1 MTFFNSGS
9 FLDILGVIGISGICI
24 GFLCFA
30 YRIIYGLFCYN
41 NSIKIFNTNQ
51 ENRNDSNNNENENDD
66 VIITITNITPFN
78 AVSCINI
85 PEDTIIDNE
94 KNLPIATIV

>member
-9 FLDILGVIGISGICI
+9 ILDVFGFIGICGICI

-30 YRIIYGLFCYN
+30 YRILYGLFCYN

-51 ENRNDSNNNENENDD
+51 EDRNDPNDD
-66 VIITITNITPFN
+66 VIISVTNITPFSN
-78 AVSCINI
+78 VSCINI
-85 PEDTIIDNE
+85 QEDTIIDNE